1 MKRTRRSGFTL
12 IELLVVIAII
22 AILAAI
28 LFPVF
33 AQARERART
42 TSCLSNCKQIGIGL
56 RMYLDDYDSAYPFSW
71 FSQPQYG
78 FDVALYPYVK
88 NTKIF
93 ACPSNPQLPELWAGY
108 TGPLKGM
115 IRSYAMNS
123 AVSTDNQKPSIRET
137 SIEAPADTIMMLETT
152 DWNYKHTRPPD
163 HETYITKRDDVCV
176 HVPFTIHQ
184 GGSNYV
190 FADTHARWARVEQTW
205 NWWKADHTELAGSD
219 AVCTQRRQA
228 AGP

>member
-1 MKRTRRSGFTL
+1 MKRTPRSGFTL

-42 TSCLSNCKQIGIGL
+42 TACLSNTKQIGTSL
-56 RMYLDDYDSAYPFSW
+56 RMYLDDYDGAYPFSW
-71 FSQPQYG
+71 FDRPQYG
-78 FDVALYPYVK
+78 FDVALYPYTK
-88 NTKIF
+88 NTQIF

-108 TGPLKGM
+108 TGLFKGM

-123 AVSTDNQKPSIRET
+123 AVSTDNQKPPILET
-137 SIEAPADTIMMLETT
+137 ALDAPAETIMMLETS
-152 DWNYKHTRPPD
+152 NYAYKNTRAPD
-163 HETYITKRDDVCV
+163 HETYIATRNDVCI

-205 NWWKADHTELAGSD
+205 TWWRADHQPLPLPETTCLA
-219 AVCTQRRQA
+219 RRAA
-228 AGP
+228 AGG